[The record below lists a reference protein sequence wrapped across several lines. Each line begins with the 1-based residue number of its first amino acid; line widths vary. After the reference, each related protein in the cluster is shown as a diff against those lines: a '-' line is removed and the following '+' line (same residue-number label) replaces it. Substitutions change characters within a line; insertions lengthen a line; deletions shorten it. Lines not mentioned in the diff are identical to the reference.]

1 MNFNEFAVD
10 DDVVIWRYMDLSKF
24 LDILVYK
31 NLVFPRLDQ
40 FEDVYEGH
48 PSKFLDAISHAFS
61 DPDSIYM
68 RDEVEKSIKLF
79 FKLIKVR
86 GYVSC
91 WHGAKHE
98 SAGMWKLYCKT
109 DESLAIKTTVGKLKQ
124 SLKTP
129 NSDLVNTIEIGQVD
143 YKDNCEELKNKF
155 LEISRKKDCIKVGY
169 ANVVFSKRPSFEH
182 EKEIRVI
189 AFNQDKIMDSE
200 NKNMSETNLKLTTPA
215 IQRIECDVDQM
226 IDEVVIAPDAPQWFV
241 ELVSELI
248 KKLEYSFPVNQ
259 SELYTLK

>member
-1 MNFNEFAVD
+1 MSFKEFAVD
-10 DDVVIWRYMDLSKF
+10 EDVVIWRYMDLSKF

-31 NLVFPRLDQ
+31 RLVFPRLDQ

-48 PSKFLDAISHAFS
+48 PSKFLDAMIYAFS
-61 DPDSIYM
+61 DPDSIHM
-68 RDEVEKSIKLF
+68 QGNVEKSIKIF

-91 WHGAKHE
+91 WHGAEHE

-109 DESLAIKTTVGKLKQ
+109 NESLAIKTTVGKLKH
-124 SLKTP
+124 SLNIS

-143 YKDNCEELKNKF
+143 YKNNCDELKRKF
-155 LEISRKKDCIKVGY
+155 LETSRKKECIEVGY
-169 ANVVFSKRPSFEH
+169 ADVIFSKRPSFEH

-189 AFNQDKIMDSE
+189 AFDNTKIMDAE
-200 NKNMSETNLKLTTPA
+200 NEDMSELDLKSTTPP
-215 IQRIECDVDQM
+215 IQKIECDVDKM

-241 ELVSELI
+241 DLVNELI
-248 KKLEYSFPVNQ
+248 TKLEYSFPVNQ
-259 SELYTLK
+259 SELYKLK

>member
-1 MNFNEFAVD
+1 MSFNEFAVD
-10 DDVVIWRYMDLSKF
+10 EDVVIWRYMDLSKF

-31 NLVFPRLDQ
+31 RLVFPRLDQ

-48 PSKFLDAISHAFS
+48 PSKFLEAMSYAFS
-61 DPDSIYM
+61 DPDSENM
-68 RDEVEKSIKLF
+68 REMIEKEIKTF

-91 WHGAKHE
+91 WHGAEHE

-109 DESLAIKTTVGKLKQ
+109 NESLAIKTTVGKLKQ
-124 SLKTP
+124 SLNTP

-143 YKDNCEELKNKF
+143 YKNNCEELKKNF
-155 LEISRKKDCIKVGY
+155 LEISRKKECIKVGY
-169 ANVVFSKRPSFEH
+169 ADVVFSKRPSFEH

-189 AFNQDKIMDSE
+189 AFNQQKIMDSE
-200 NKNMSETNLKLTTPA
+200 NKDMSETDLKLTTPN
-215 IQRIECDVDQM
+215 IQKVECDVDQM

-241 ELVSELI
+241 DLVNELV
-248 KKLEYSFPVNQ
+248 KKLDYSFPVSQ